1 MKDQFLK
8 LAGVKSDKEFYK
20 LFPDEKSFMAKYGKQ
35 VKKLQMGS
43 SIPNTKLPQIGQYT
57 GGEQSAYKNLNY
69 GDIYDNVDYSVT
81 GSNQQMRME
90 QANLAAQQEIAQ
102 NSNKKGGLFD
112 MLGQF
117 AGGLDM
123 LSGDGAEGGGLEAM
137 SDAMPTGRR
146 GLNIPRAQNGFMQGF
161 QNFGTKVDAFG
172 KKVGQGY
179 DKVDAGLEGIG
190 GVAGGIGIAGDL
202 MEGFQTLKAEKAKRL
217 GAQQSSELS
226 DVTRQAS
233 QLLPEQ
239 TQRNYSRPEDY
250 INYSN
255 QQLGVGTN
263 ILTAKNGSEIKKA
276 MFGMDKMAGQAGGAL
291 GSLIGGGKGQATGAG
306 MIGSTI
312 GGTVGK
318 LIPVPGADIALSAV
332 GGIVGGVIG
341 GKKAAQTAG
350 YLANAERNL
359 TGQAFEQGA
368 RGAIGQYSGFAEY
381 GASVPNMDNFRIGGN
396 MRQEDMAMG
405 GNLKTHWGGY
415 AEPMSMNPYLPN
427 SGETVMFRGKSHEES
442 DGKGNTGIGITYG
455 DNPVEVERGEPAI
468 QLKDGSS
475 GSNSL
480 TVYGNLKIP
489 NYGVE
494 MLGDSKAKGK
504 KFKNYVSDLT
514 RIENSQNKI
523 MEKSTKGIDSV
534 SEFDPYDKLSF
545 ASYKSNMLG
554 ANMKLKDIA
563 DKKIKAANLQ
573 SAINDT
579 AEEYGLIAD
588 DLAKGKVKVDKK
600 AKAEQARFG
609 KNILK
614 AQNGVDEFVV
624 PDDFEVP
631 DDFSIDMPTFEID
644 EQAGLREAL
653 ESYKNKEFV
662 NNYPEIV
669 KRDKD
674 GLMTA
679 FNQLLPYLRPSNAEP
694 LDPNQLAGEN
704 FALASNEVEGVP
716 VQTFQPELAQA
727 TNFSFQDRINSV
739 INQTKAY
746 ERMAQNNPAALSII
760 NAQAYDAINSIKA
773 DEFRTN
779 QSMLQGVLAENR
791 QALNQA
797 RQQNM
802 GAYDQQ
808 FERQLGA
815 RTLTK
820 AVKQAALNSIS
831 SKYAQNDLEN
841 RKLQTYENMYNYRF
855 GPGMRTMN
863 MNPLQQFNTDM
874 VASLSTDELEKLVKE
889 RKAQEKEKDTSA
901 RNGAILKAFRS

>member
-1 MKDQFLK
+1 
-8 LAGVKSDKEFYK
+8 
-20 LFPDEKSFMAKYGKQ
+20 
-35 VKKLQMGS
+35 MGS

-69 GDIYDNVDYSVT
+69 GDIYDNIDYSVT
-81 GSNQQMRME
+81 GSNRQMRMD

-102 NSNKKGGLFD
+102 NSNKKGGGLFD

-117 AGGLDM
+117 AGGLDG
-123 LSGDGAEGGGLEAM
+123 LSDSG
-137 SDAMPTGRR
+137 AMPTGRR
-146 GLNIPRAQNGFMQGF
+146 GLNIPRAESGFTQGF

-172 KKVGQGY
+172 QKVGQGY
-179 DKVDAGLEGIG
+179 DKVDASLGKIG
-190 GVAGGIGIAGDL
+190 GVAGGIGIAGGL
-202 MEGFQTLKAEKAKRL
+202 MEGYQMIKNEKNQRKL
-217 GAQQSSELS
+217 AQQSFGLS

-233 QLLPEQ
+233 QTVPEQ
-239 TQRNYSRPEDY
+239 TQRNYVRPEDY
-250 INYSN
+250 IYNPGEMYPSY
-255 QQLGVGTN
+255 GVGTN
-263 ILTAKNGSEIKKA
+263 VLAKDGAKIEKA

-291 GSLIGGGKGQATGAG
+291 GSFITGNKGRPTGGGK
-306 MIGSTI
+306 IGSTI

-318 LIPVPGADIALSAV
+318 LLPIPGADIVLSGV
-332 GGIVGGVIG
+332 GGLVGGLFG
-341 GKKAAQTAG
+341 GKSARKTTNLQEG
-350 YLANAERNL
+350 AERNL

-396 MRQEDMAMG
+396 IRQEDMAMG

-427 SGETVMFRGKSHEES
+427 GGETVMFRGKSHEES

-514 RIENSQNKI
+514 RVENSQNKI

-614 AQNGVDEFVV
+614 AQNGVNQFVV

-662 NNYPEIV
+662 DNYPEIV

-694 LDPNQLAGEN
+694 LNPNQLAGEMY
-704 FALASNEVEGVP
+704 ALSTNQLQP
-716 VQTFQPELAQA
+716 VSAQTYQPELSTPYDISLQDQLNANQDDFRA
-727 TNFSFQDRINSV
+727 TQ
-739 INQTKAY
+739 
-746 ERMAQNNPAALSII
+746 RMIGYNPAALSML
-760 NAQAYDAINSIKA
+760 NAQKYAANQQVLG
-773 DEFRTN
+773 EQFRMN
-779 QSMLQGVLAENR
+779 QAMKDRTYGENR
-791 QALNQA
+791 QSLNQA
-797 RQQNM
+797 RLQNL
-802 GAYDQQ
+802 GLYDQQ
-808 FERQLGA
+808 YGRQQQALSN
-815 RTLTK
+815 TK
-820 AVKQAALNSIS
+820 ATTQAALNSIA

-855 GPGMRTMN
+855 GPGMRAMN
-863 MNPLQQFNTDM
+863 MNPLQQFNTEVVNGM
-874 VASLSTDELEKLVKE
+874 PLEELEKLVEQKKKE
-889 RKAQEKEKDTSA
+889 EKGKKESSNA

>member
-81 GSNQQMRME
+81 GSNRQMRMD

-102 NSNKKGGLFD
+102 NSNKKGGGLFD

-117 AGGLDM
+117 AGGLDG
-123 LSGDGAEGGGLEAM
+123 LSDSG
-137 SDAMPTGRR
+137 AMPTGRR
-146 GLNIPRAQNGFMQGF
+146 GLNIPRAESGFTQGF

-172 KKVGQGY
+172 QKVGQGY
-179 DKVDAGLEGIG
+179 DKVDASLGKIG
-190 GVAGGIGIAGDL
+190 GVAGGIGIAGGL
-202 MEGFQTLKAEKAKRL
+202 MEGYQMIKNEKNQRKL
-217 GAQQSSELS
+217 AQQSFGLS

-233 QLLPEQ
+233 QTVPEQ
-239 TQRNYSRPEDY
+239 TQRNYVRPEDY
-250 INYSN
+250 IYNPGEMYPSY
-255 QQLGVGTN
+255 GVGTN
-263 ILTAKNGSEIKKA
+263 VLAKDGAKIEKA

-291 GSLIGGGKGQATGAG
+291 GSFITGNKGRPTGGGK
-306 MIGSTI
+306 IGSTI

-318 LIPVPGADIALSAV
+318 LLPIPGADIVLSGV
-332 GGIVGGVIG
+332 GGLVGGLFG
-341 GKKAAQTAG
+341 GKSARKTTNLQEG
-350 YLANAERNL
+350 AERNL

-396 MRQEDMAMG
+396 IRQEDMAMG

-427 SGETVMFRGKSHEES
+427 GGETVMFRGKSHEES

-514 RIENSQNKI
+514 RVENSQNKI

-614 AQNGVDEFVV
+614 ARVGETVRPTVSEMRSFEFDEMNLPNIEYDPFYK
-624 PDDFEVP
+624 PEV
-631 DDFSIDMPTFEID
+631 
-644 EQAGLREAL
+644 
-653 ESYKNKEFV
+653 KK
-662 NNYPEIV
+662 
-669 KRDKD
+669 DKD

-694 LDPNQLAGEN
+694 LNPNQLAGEN

-739 INQTKAY
+739 INQTKAS

-841 RKLQTYENMYNYRF
+841 RKLQTYENMYNHRF

-874 VASLSTDELEKLVKE
+874 MASLSTDELEKLVKE

>member
-1 MKDQFLK
+1 MTDQFLK
-8 LAGVKSDKEFYK
+8 LAGVNSVEKFYE

-43 SIPNTKLPQIGQYT
+43 SIPNTKLPQVGQYT

-69 GDIYDNVDYSVT
+69 GDIYDNIDYSVT
-81 GSNQQMRME
+81 GSNQQMRVD

-102 NSNKKGGLFD
+102 NSNKKNGLFD

-117 AGGLDM
+117 AGGLDG
-123 LSGDGAEGGGLEAM
+123 LSDSG
-137 SDAMPTGRR
+137 AMPTGRR

-172 KKVGQGY
+172 QKVGQGY

-190 GVAGGIGIAGDL
+190 GVAGGIGIARNL

-276 MFGMDKMAGQAGGAL
+276 MFGMDKMAGQAGGAI

-318 LIPVPGADIALSAV
+318 LIPVPGADIVLPAV

-341 GKKAAQTAG
+341 GNKAAETAA

-427 SGETVMFRGKSHEES
+427 GGETVMFRGKSHEES

-514 RIENSQNKI
+514 RVENSQNKI

-588 DLAKGKVKVDKK
+588 DLAKGKMKVDKK

-614 AQNGVDEFVV
+614 AKDGVNEFI
-624 PDDFEVP
+624 PP
-631 DDFSIDMPTFEID
+631 DDFSIDMSEVEMPTFEID

-694 LDPNQLAGEN
+694 LDPNQLAGEMY
-704 FALASNEVEGVP
+704 ALSTNQLEP
-716 VQTFQPELAQA
+716 VSAQTYQPELATPYDISLQDQINANENDFKA
-727 TNFSFQDRINSV
+727 TQ
-739 INQTKAY
+739 
-746 ERMAQNNPAALSII
+746 RMVGYNPAALSML
-760 NAQAYDAINSIKA
+760 NAQKYSANQQVLG
-773 DEFRTN
+773 EQFRMN
-779 QSMLQGVLAENR
+779 QAMKDSVYGENR

-797 RQQNM
+797 RLQNL
-802 GAYDQQ
+802 GIYDQQ
-808 FERQLGA
+808 YGRQQQALSN
-815 RTLTK
+815 TK
-820 AVKQAALNSIS
+820 ATTQAALNSIS
-831 SKYAQNDLEN
+831 SKYAQNQLEN
-841 RKLQTYENMYNYRF
+841 KTLQTQENMYNYRF
-855 GPGMRTMN
+855 GPGMRAMN
-863 MNPLQQFNTDM
+863 MNPLQQFNTDVVSGM
-874 VASLSTDELEKLVKE
+874 SLEQLQEAVDKKKAEQKEGEKNPK
-889 RKAQEKEKDTSA
+889 

>member
-69 GDIYDNVDYSVT
+69 GDIYDNIDYSVT
-81 GSNQQMRME
+81 GSNRQMRMD

-102 NSNKKGGLFD
+102 NSNKKGGGLFD

-117 AGGLDM
+117 AGGLDG
-123 LSGDGAEGGGLEAM
+123 LSDSG
-137 SDAMPTGRR
+137 AMPTGRR
-146 GLNIPRAQNGFMQGF
+146 GLNIPRAESGFTQGF

-172 KKVGQGY
+172 QKVGQGY
-179 DKVDAGLEGIG
+179 DKVDASLGKIG
-190 GVAGGIGIAGDL
+190 GVAGGIGIAGGL
-202 MEGFQTLKAEKAKRL
+202 MEGYQMIKNEKNQRKL
-217 GAQQSSELS
+217 AQQSFGLS

-233 QLLPEQ
+233 QTVPEQ
-239 TQRNYSRPEDY
+239 TQRNYVRPEDY
-250 INYSN
+250 IYNPGEMYPSY
-255 QQLGVGTN
+255 GVGTN
-263 ILTAKNGSEIKKA
+263 VLAKDGAKIEKA

-291 GSLIGGGKGQATGAG
+291 GSFITGNKGRPTGGGK
-306 MIGSTI
+306 IGSTI

-318 LIPVPGADIALSAV
+318 LLPIPGADIVLSGV
-332 GGIVGGVIG
+332 GGLVGGLFG
-341 GKKAAQTAG
+341 GKSARKTTNLQEG
-350 YLANAERNL
+350 AERNL

-396 MRQEDMAMG
+396 IRQEDMAMG

-427 SGETVMFRGKSHEES
+427 GGETVMFRGKSHEES

-514 RIENSQNKI
+514 RVENSQNKI

-554 ANMKLKDIA
+554 ANMKFKHVA

-624 PDDFEVP
+624 PDDFSINMSEVE
-631 DDFSIDMPTFEID
+631 MPTFEID

-662 NNYPEIV
+662 DNYPEIV

-694 LDPNQLAGEN
+694 LNPKQLAGEN
-704 FALASNEVEGVP
+704 FALLSNEVEGVP

-739 INQTKAY
+739 INQTKAS

-773 DEFRTN
+773 DEFRTK

-820 AVKQAALNSIS
+820 AVKQAALNSIA

>member
-81 GSNQQMRME
+81 GSNRQMRMD

-102 NSNKKGGLFD
+102 NSNKKGGGLFD

-117 AGGLDM
+117 AGGLDG
-123 LSGDGAEGGGLEAM
+123 LSDSG
-137 SDAMPTGRR
+137 AMPTGRR
-146 GLNIPRAQNGFMQGF
+146 GLNIPRAESGFTQGF

-172 KKVGQGY
+172 QKVGQGY
-179 DKVDAGLEGIG
+179 DKVDASLGKIG
-190 GVAGGIGIAGDL
+190 GVAGGIGIAGGL
-202 MEGFQTLKAEKAKRL
+202 MEGYQMIKNEKNQRKL
-217 GAQQSSELS
+217 AQQSFGLS

-233 QLLPEQ
+233 QTVPEQ
-239 TQRNYSRPEDY
+239 TQRNYVRPEDY
-250 INYSN
+250 IYNPGEMYPSY
-255 QQLGVGTN
+255 GVGTN
-263 ILTAKNGSEIKKA
+263 VLAKDGAKIEKA

-291 GSLIGGGKGQATGAG
+291 GSFITGNKGRPTGGGK
-306 MIGSTI
+306 IGSTI

-318 LIPVPGADIALSAV
+318 LLPIPGADIVLSGV
-332 GGIVGGVIG
+332 GGLVGGLFG
-341 GKKAAQTAG
+341 GKSARKTTNLQEG
-350 YLANAERNL
+350 AERNL

-396 MRQEDMAMG
+396 IRQEDMAMG

-427 SGETVMFRGKSHEES
+427 GGETVMFRGKSHEES

-514 RIENSQNKI
+514 RVENSQNKI

-614 AQNGVDEFVV
+614 ARVGETVRPTVSEMRSFEFDEMNLPNIEYDPFYK
-624 PDDFEVP
+624 PEV
-631 DDFSIDMPTFEID
+631 
-644 EQAGLREAL
+644 
-653 ESYKNKEFV
+653 KK
-662 NNYPEIV
+662 
-669 KRDKD
+669 DKD

-694 LDPNQLAGEN
+694 LNPKQLAGEN
-704 FALASNEVEGVP
+704 FALLSNEVEGVP

-739 INQTKAY
+739 INQTKAS

-841 RKLQTYENMYNYRF
+841 RKLQTYENMYNHRF
-855 GPGMRTMN
+855 GPGMRTIN

-901 RNGAILKAFRS
+901 RNGAILKAFKS